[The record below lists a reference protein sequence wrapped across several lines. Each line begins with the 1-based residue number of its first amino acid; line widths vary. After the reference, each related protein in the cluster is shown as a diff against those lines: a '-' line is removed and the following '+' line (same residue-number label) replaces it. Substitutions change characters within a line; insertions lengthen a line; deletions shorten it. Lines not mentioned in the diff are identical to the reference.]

1 MKGPK
6 RPPLDLQVVP
16 FLPYKDGVFIPGK
29 EVAMTQRVRSIGEFI
44 RGAVVTVLIVGAVPL
59 YAFGREMEEVI
70 ALSLVTLAVIIM
82 GIEREE
88 PEAEAEKQQRMAA

>member
-1 MKGPK
+1 
-6 RPPLDLQVVP
+6 V
-16 FLPYKDGVFIPGK
+16 
-29 EVAMTQRVRSIGEFI
+29 TQTVRSIGEFI
-44 RGAVVTVLIVGAVPL
+44 RGTVVIALIVGAVPL

-70 ALSLVTLAVIIM
+70 ALSLVTLAVLIL